1 MHQMPH
7 IDAYPH
13 RWLVLQEYNTR
24 KESKDLAAGYNLYK
38 YIPLTDGD
46 LTIVSPDSKTLATLW
61 DNEQV
66 TCLAS
71 SDSGNREKDTPI
83 A

>member
-1 MHQMPH
+1 MP
-7 IDAYPH
+7 ILTDDCWYKS
-13 RWLVLQEYNTR
+13 VTQE

-66 TCLAS
+66 ICLAS
-71 SDSGNREKDTPI
+71 SDSGNPEKDTPI